1 MKKYL
6 SFIAY
11 IISFLIIGDNYYL
24 NSTNN
29 YGSLG
34 LINTPSARFY
44 DSPASTLSFYRGFP
58 DRKINLTLYPYDWLE
73 ASIFYSSI
81 KDKEYGPD
89 FSQDYKDK
97 GFNLKIRIKEEDN
110 LPAIAIG
117 FNDIGGTGFYS
128 SEYIV
133 SSYSIGN
140 YDFHL
145 GASWG
150 ALNHYNHFDNPFVKI
165 SDRFRFRDSSTDQ
178 GGKVNFKNFFSG
190 ESASLFGGINYK
202 IRDNLTF
209 KLEYDPTLTPGEL
222 PYKERKSDISLGISY
237 LNKNSTIGFN
247 FERGSNL
254 SINFTLRDNFFLKEY
269 DYVKPTIKSDDKYKN
284 LINNLNLNGIGVS
297 KIEKNDEETLISFTQ
312 FNYQLEELEDII
324 DKAIENS
331 NLTEKII
338 RTYKVAGLNVTSNHH
353 ELEKPTKIYEN
364 NFNGLNQKFSL
375 NIRPFIAGREDFI
388 KAALLLEYDSEY
400 VFSENLFF
408 STNLKYSLLD
418 NFDDLIFPP
427 IDTYPAQVRSD
438 VKKYL
443 NNLGDEISI
452 GRAQLEYFETIDTNN
467 HILISAGIF
476 EEMFSGLSFEYLN
489 YDPNRYFNWGFE
501 INEVFKRDY
510 DFRFGLLGYKNTTYH
525 INTFYKNRNLIPFDL
540 KVSFGEYLAG
550 DKGATFEISRKFNR
564 GIEIGA
570 FASFTDVSFD
580 EFGEGSFDK
589 GIFFRI
595 PFGANY
601 NLTNFLWRPLT
612 KDPASKLNKKNDL
625 YSLVDRYSTVKNK

>member
-165 SDRFRFRDSSTDQ
+165 SDRFRFRDSPTDQ

-254 SINFTLRDNFFLKEY
+254 SINF
-269 DYVKPTIKSDDKYKN
+269 I
-284 LINNLNLNGIGVS
+284 
-297 KIEKNDEETLISFTQ
+297 Q
-312 FNYQLEELEDII
+312 C
-324 DKAIENS
+324 
-331 NLTEKII
+331 
-338 RTYKVAGLNVTSNHH
+338 
-353 ELEKPTKIYEN
+353 
-364 NFNGLNQKFSL
+364 
-375 NIRPFIAGREDFI
+375 
-388 KAALLLEYDSEY
+388 
-400 VFSENLFF
+400 
-408 STNLKYSLLD
+408 
-418 NFDDLIFPP
+418 
-427 IDTYPAQVRSD
+427 
-438 VKKYL
+438 
-443 NNLGDEISI
+443 
-452 GRAQLEYFETIDTNN
+452 
-467 HILISAGIF
+467 
-476 EEMFSGLSFEYLN
+476 
-489 YDPNRYFNWGFE
+489 
-501 INEVFKRDY
+501 
-510 DFRFGLLGYKNTTYH
+510 
-525 INTFYKNRNLIPFDL
+525 
-540 KVSFGEYLAG
+540 
-550 DKGATFEISRKFNR
+550 
-564 GIEIGA
+564 
-570 FASFTDVSFD
+570 
-580 EFGEGSFDK
+580 
-589 GIFFRI
+589 
-595 PFGANY
+595 
-601 NLTNFLWRPLT
+601 
-612 KDPASKLNKKNDL
+612 
-625 YSLVDRYSTVKNK
+625 